1 MIGQAVRWLH
11 KPKHRA
17 WLVVLG
23 VAVFVQTPAGSAAM
37 GDAAR
42 FLRLAPSARVQGS
55 ILEGATGLPVPE
67 AIASL
72 PSLGLQATSDASG
85 AFAWSGIPIDGDY
98 LATTILVTAAGFG
111 TWTIQDVRLVPD
123 DTLILSVELGL
134 EPVTIVVPPPR
145 AESPDFPSS
154 QLSAALLDTVLD
166 DQTTL
171 PLPPTIRVRV
181 TGDPYCNT
189 SLPYTVQTVDFM
201 EYAKHVLPNEWIP
214 GWPYESLRAGA
225 MAVKM
230 YAWSIIAAG
239 GRYADADVYDS
250 TCDQVYNPAVQYTST
265 NRAVDFTW
273 NWRQTRSDLHL
284 VRDYYRAYYSQC
296 VGAGL
301 AGNCMGQY
309 ESSYMAYDGD
319 TWDEIILYFYPGSI
333 LSPVWNPPGGFSLR
347 FYGNGYADIDR
358 VKIPIDA
365 PPRPA
370 DVGAADFT
378 LEWWMKALPGEN
390 PSPACTPGAD
400 TWINGNIIFDR
411 DVYGSGDHGDYGIS
425 LAGGVIAF
433 GAHNGTT
440 GQTICGSA
448 NLANGVWH
456 HVAVTRRASDGWLA
470 IFVDGALDGAGDGPD
485 GDITYRDGRTTAYP
499 DDPFL
504 VIGAEKHDIDYTLYL
519 SYSGWIDEIRISTLL
534 RYTAPFTRP
543 GAPFTSDANTAAL
556 YHFDEGVG
564 NTINDLSGAAGGP
577 SNGTRYYG
585 GVTNGPEWT
594 DDTVW
599 YVPPPT
605 RTPTITPTLPPS
617 TTPTATRTPTATATA
632 TRTATPT
639 YTPTATPTSTSTRT
653 ATGSPTSTGT
663 ATATPTPTNTP
674 TITNTPT
681 PTPIFG
687 DVSASHWAHDYIEAL
702 YNAGY
707 VVGCSTSPRL
717 YCPERILNRGES
729 AVFVERGQHGAITDP
744 PYPTPSTATFVDVVP
759 TYWGFG
765 WIESLWTDGFTA
777 GCSSAP
783 LAYCPDRQHTRAEG
797 SVFFLRIKNGSS
809 YAPPPGTGIFADVA
823 PEDWFYDWAEAAY
836 NEGILP
842 ACDTDPLSYCP
853 NSPLDRAWAAYMM
866 VQAKGIVIP

>member
-1 MIGQAVRWLH
+1 MGR
-11 KPKHRA
+11 R
-17 WLVVLG
+17 G
-23 VAVFVQTPAGSAAM
+23 RRSAA
-37 GDAAR
+37 R
-42 FLRLAPSARVQGS
+42 PISR
-55 ILEGATGLPVPE
+55 T
-67 AIASL
+67 
-72 PSLGLQATSDASG
+72 ASG
-85 AFAWSGIPIDGDY
+85 ITSPSR
-98 LATTILVTAAGFG
+98 AA
-111 TWTIQDVRLVPD
+111 
-123 DTLILSVELGL
+123 
-134 EPVTIVVPPPR
+134 PR
-145 AESPDFPSS
+145 
-154 QLSAALLDTVLD
+154 
-166 DQTTL
+166 
-171 PLPPTIRVRV
+171 
-181 TGDPYCNT
+181 TG
-189 SLPYTVQTVDFM
+189 
-201 EYAKHVLPNEWIP
+201 
-214 GWPYESLRAGA
+214 GWRS
-225 MAVKM
+225 M
-230 YAWSIIAAG
+230 ST
-239 GRYADADVYDS
+239 GR
-250 TCDQVYNPAVQYTST
+250 
-265 NRAVDFTW
+265 
-273 NWRQTRSDLHL
+273 
-284 VRDYYRAYYSQC
+284 C
-296 VGAGL
+296 VGA
-301 AGNCMGQY
+301 AT
-309 ESSYMAYDGD
+309 A
-319 TWDEIILYFYPGSI
+319 
-333 LSPVWNPPGGFSLR
+333 
-347 FYGNGYADIDR
+347 
-358 VKIPIDA
+358 
-365 PPRPA
+365 
-370 DVGAADFT
+370 
-378 LEWWMKALPGEN
+378 
-390 PSPACTPGAD
+390 
-400 TWINGNIIFDR
+400 
-411 DVYGSGDHGDYGIS
+411 
-425 LAGGVIAF
+425 
-433 GAHNGTT
+433 
-440 GQTICGSA
+440 
-448 NLANGVWH
+448 
-456 HVAVTRRASDGWLA
+456 
-470 IFVDGALDGAGDGPD
+470 PD

-605 RTPTITPTLPPS
+605 RTPTITPTLQPS
-617 TTPTATRTPTATATA
+617 TTPTPTRPPPAPPA
-632 TRTATPT
+632 
-639 YTPTATPTSTSTRT
+639 
-653 ATGSPTSTGT
+653 
-663 ATATPTPTNTP
+663 
-674 TITNTPT
+674 
-681 PTPIFG
+681 PIFG
-687 DVSASHWAHDYIEAL
+687 DVSSSHWAHDYIEAL

-744 PYPTPSTATFVDVVP
+744 PNPTPSTATFVDVVP